1 MRGITP
7 VAGMYCGLISTSSA
21 RPAPLAVPAAPS
33 AAGAGAVAGE
43 TNAVWFHTPLAH
55 APGAGLACAAVLLVG
70 DSALAP
76 APAPPSPSPSSANS
90 VRI

>member
-21 RPAPLAVPAAPS
+21 RPAPLAVP
-33 AAGAGAVAGE
+33 AVAGE

-70 DSALAP
+70 DSTLAP